1 MAKKRESPSKKQMEM
16 ELRLSGQAF
25 EIPPLWDALLIGR
38 QAPIGPEAA
47 KRMADSM
54 APGQFELV
62 RIQGT
67 PVEAVLIRKTLL
79 KVLTPEALPELLLE
93 ELAPLI
99 SEDQVVRV
107 QVQVVLHTARTVQLE

>member
-1 MAKKRESPSKKQMEM
+1 
-16 ELRLSGQAF
+16 
-25 EIPPLWDALLIGR
+25 
-38 QAPIGPEAA
+38 
-47 KRMADSM
+47 MADSM

-107 QVQVVLHTARTVQLE
+107 QVEVVLHTARTVRLE

>member
-1 MAKKRESPSKKQMEM
+1 MAKKRESTSKKQLEV
-16 ELRLSGQAF
+16 RLSGQVF

-54 APGQFELV
+54 APGQFELI
-62 RIQGT
+62 RISGA
-67 PVEAVLIRKTLL
+67 PVEAILIRKTILQS
-79 KVLTPEALPELLLE
+79 LTPEVLPELLLE

-99 SEDQVVRV
+99 HEDLVVRV
-107 QVQVVLHTARTVQLE
+107 QVEVILHAARTVRLE

>member
-1 MAKKRESPSKKQMEM
+1 MAKRRDPPSKKQL

-62 RIQGT
+62 RIQGA
-67 PVEAVLIRKTLL
+67 PVEAMLVRKTLL
-79 KVLTPEALPELLLE
+79 KALTPEALTEFLLE
-93 ELAPLI
+93 EFAPLI

-107 QVQVVLHTARTVQLE
+107 QVEVVLHTARTVRLE